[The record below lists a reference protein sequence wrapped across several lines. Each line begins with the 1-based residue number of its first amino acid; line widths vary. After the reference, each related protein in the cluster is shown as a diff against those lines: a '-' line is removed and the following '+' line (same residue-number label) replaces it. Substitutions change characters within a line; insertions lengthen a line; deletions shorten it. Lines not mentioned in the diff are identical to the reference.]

1 VSGILCANAPSLFS
15 ALPVSLFGIDDPRRH
30 PIGADVRDGQSVAD
44 AVADVHGVVNAV
56 SLYIERGT
64 DTFHLAH
71 VECAE
76 RVAAEAHRAGVEQ
89 LVHISGIG
97 ADPGSGSS
105 YVRSHGQGESAVRA
119 TYPNAILVRPAV
131 MFGPNDAF
139 LTVILKLLQRL
150 PAYPLFGSGTTSLQP
165 AHVEDVA
172 EATQNCRKSQSGD
185 SYTSLRHPP
194 GSGH

>member
-1 VSGILCANAPSLFS
+1 MRQRTITVFGATGFLGQRIVRRLHARGLVVRIASRHPDKGRA
-15 ALPVSLFGIDDPRRH
+15 LFGTDDPRLQT
-30 PIGADVRDGQSVAD
+30 IGADVRDAQSVAD
-44 AVADVHGVVNAV
+44 AVAAAHSVVNAV

-105 YVRSHGQGESAVRA
+105 YVRSRARANGLSGRPIPVQSWSAR
-119 TYPNAILVRPAV
+119 R
-131 MFGPNDAF
+131 
-139 LTVILKLLQRL
+139 
-150 PAYPLFGSGTTSLQP
+150 
-165 AHVEDVA
+165 
-172 EATQNCRKSQSGD
+172 
-185 SYTSLRHPP
+185 
-194 GSGH
+194 